1 METRTN
7 VWADENL
14 IQTLKDDGV
23 AVMPT
28 DTLYG
33 VVGRA
38 ESKVV
43 VNRIYTIR
51 RRAGEKPCIILISD
65 FNELANFSVSLNEV
79 QKEFLKNLE
88 SVPTSV
94 VLDCVDESFA
104 YLHRG
109 TKTLAF
115 RLPSNP
121 DLQELIKK
129 TGPLIA
135 PSANPEGLPTS
146 KDTTEAKNYFGD
158 SVDIYIDGGIITGKA
173 SRIIRLHPDGTVSII
188 RE

>member
-1 METRTN
+1 MQALTN
-7 VWADENL
+7 VWVDENL
-14 IQTLKDDGV
+14 VQTLKDDGV

-33 VVGRA
+33 IVGRA

-43 VNRIYTIR
+43 VNRIYSIR

-65 FNELANFSVSLNEV
+65 FMDLSKFGILLSEP
-79 QKEFLKNLE
+79 QKEFLQKLE
-88 SVPTSV
+88 SVPTSII
-94 VLDCVDESFA
+94 LDCDNEAFA

-115 RLPSNP
+115 RLPTNP
-121 DLQELIKK
+121 NLRELLKK

-135 PSANPEGLPTS
+135 PSANPEGLPPS
-146 KDTTEAKNYFGD
+146 KDLNEAKNYFGD
-158 SVDIYIDGGIITGKA
+158 SVDVYVDGGTITGKA
-173 SRIIRLHPDGTVSII
+173 SRIIRLHPDGAVSII